1 VESHSLFLLVG
12 VELGFERRRA
22 DVTEARVPP
31 ARIVESLDVLANS
44 ATGLGA
50 GRESRAPDQL
60 GLECLEHGLDRGVD
74 APIFVKLC
82 RSRRAAHKD
91 TGKFL
96 GRCNVS
102 GIV

>member
-1 VESHSLFLLVG
+1 MESHSLFLLVG

-22 DVTEARVPP
+22 DVAEARMPT

-50 GRESRAPDQL
+50 GRVGRAPDQL
-60 GLECLEHGLDRGVD
+60 GLERLDYGLVCGVD